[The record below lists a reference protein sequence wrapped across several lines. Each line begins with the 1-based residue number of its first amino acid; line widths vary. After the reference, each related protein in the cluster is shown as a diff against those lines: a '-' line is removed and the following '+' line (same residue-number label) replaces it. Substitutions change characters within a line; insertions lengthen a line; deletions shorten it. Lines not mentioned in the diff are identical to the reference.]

1 MQMRIQQSAVN
12 DRWSWG
18 FFFSRVLISLLLST
32 AAFLKVRDG
41 TSTIHFVLPLLEFAL
56 SYALLV
62 MGQNA
67 LVVLIGGMTFSGF
80 AAVNL
85 GYLVSKVDSCGCF
98 GNSIQ
103 VRPIWMLL
111 VDLLAAAILFSYC
124 RKLWAV
130 RVRRNRPTPL
140 TPGLRHY

>member
-1 MQMRIQQSAVN
+1 
-12 DRWSWG
+12 
-18 FFFSRVLISLLLST
+18 
-32 AAFLKVRDG
+32 
-41 TSTIHFVLPLLEFAL
+41 
-56 SYALLV
+56 

-124 RKLWAV
+124 RKLWGSSSAQESP
-130 RVRRNRPTPL
+130 NSTYSWFTPL
-140 TPGLRHY
+140 LIGAIAVSGHFTNAMPSNIQVEK